1 MMKKSKIG
9 ITIGL
14 MIVSLFAS
22 SAFAQ
27 AKGATITATL
37 PAHTVTINGQVL
49 DSAYAP
55 YPLLVYK
62 DITYLPL
69 TTLSKNKPA

>member
-1 MMKKSKIG
+1 MFNLKTKKVLSTLLLG
-9 ITIGL
+9 AFVFGL
-14 MIVSLFAS
+14 PT

-27 AKGATITATL
+27 EPSYSGAL
-37 PAHTVTINGQVL
+37 PAHMVTINGQVL
-49 DSAYAP
+49 DSTYMN

-69 TTLSKNKPA
+69 TDVVKK